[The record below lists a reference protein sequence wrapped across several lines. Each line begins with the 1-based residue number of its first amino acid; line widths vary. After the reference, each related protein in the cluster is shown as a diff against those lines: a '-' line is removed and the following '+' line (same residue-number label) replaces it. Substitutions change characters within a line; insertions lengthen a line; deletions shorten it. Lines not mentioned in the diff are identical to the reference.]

1 MSEFKLNYTGQEIQ
15 NRLDKIDEIDT
26 LQSRMDTLTSLPEGS
41 TTGDA
46 ELIDIRVK
54 VDGTTAPT
62 AGIAV
67 REQISELKGD
77 LNALKETGI
86 PSADIEKAVSDY
98 LTKHPVSGGLSEAQV
113 NSLIDNKLGVI
124 ENGTY

>member
-1 MSEFKLNYTGQEIQ
+1 MPEFRLNYTGQEIQ
-15 NRLDKIDEIDT
+15 NKLDKINEIDT
-26 LQSRMDTLTSLPEGS
+26 LQSRMDALTSLSEGN
-41 TTGDA
+41 
-46 ELIDIRVK
+46 
-54 VDGTTAPT
+54 
-62 AGIAV
+62 

-86 PSADIEKAVSDY
+86 PSAEIEKAVSDY